1 MDRVVPNLAVAD
13 GQSVVDAGLIDP
25 SLLRS
30 ASMYSARLRGAPV
43 GVPPQLALHAAAR
56 APSAA
61 PVGGVDWSF
70 FLFVVGPLGP
80 PRLSLALLRSSL
92 LASARFLLSKTD
104 CYVVSGSGFGE
115 RAQTENRDVRVA
127 PGSGL

>member
-1 MDRVVPNLAVAD
+1 MALSRHARRRPVTGPVAMKETHI
-13 GQSVVDAGLIDP
+13 SF
-25 SLLRS
+25 
-30 ASMYSARLRGAPV
+30 
-43 GVPPQLALHAAAR
+43 
-56 APSAA
+56 
-61 PVGGVDWSF
+61 GGEVAF

-115 RAQTENRDVRVA
+115 RAQTENRDVRVT

>member
-1 MDRVVPNLAVAD
+1 MALSRHARRRPATGPVAMKETHI
-13 GQSVVDAGLIDP
+13 SF
-25 SLLRS
+25 
-30 ASMYSARLRGAPV
+30 
-43 GVPPQLALHAAAR
+43 
-56 APSAA
+56 
-61 PVGGVDWSF
+61 GGEVAFNF